1 MSNVIFNSLCWLVK
15 ENNKS
20 ILKKTKFRKDYSSTS
35 LIKNKKA
42 TCVINNEDITN
53 IIYHKNKYNNKYSS
67 YHFLKCVNDK
77 NKFQVKNNICGYN
90 PLLNNTLENVY
101 NEKNK
106 QKWSVSLSY
115 FCSFIMKKEYENT
128 RNVKTPTNMNI
139 DRYKYENINNIYT
152 HKNRYIFTFNM
163 KDKDNNKS
171 GKKNMEE
178 NKKMQVDKEKN
189 IDNNNNKNNIDDN
202 NNKNNIDNNNIYN
215 NIDNNNIHNN
225 NIDIPNF
232 IKNDNLMTNDNLI
245 KLKKKNINISDNNKK
260 DLKKGQHFLKIN
272 YLKNMYF
279 LLLSKRMKECLYNL
293 KCKHSYRRLM
303 KRIKKEK
310 DKINNIFLKYQIKKG
325 NIKINFNE
333 HTYRKAL
340 MNMKKNIFTS
350 LKRNRNKSIM
360 DVYYEEKK
368 KYKLRKQKLL
378 ELQTKIKN
386 NSQIAHS
393 SIKRFFKKYG
403 YVGLGTYFFVFLL
416 TFCTSY
422 FFVHFKYISLADL
435 KYVSEK
441 MHLNKYIDDN
451 LHKKIDSLW
460 GELIFAYVASKI
472 TEPIRII
479 ITILITPYI
488 ARAIKFKKKSRLL

>member
-1 MSNVIFNSLCWLVK
+1 MSNLIFNSLCRIVK

-20 ILKKTKFRKDYSSTS
+20 ILIKTKFRKDYSRTS

-42 TCVINNEDITN
+42 TCVINNQDIA
-53 IIYHKNKYNNKYSS
+53 IIEFHKNKYNNNDSS
-67 YHFLKCVNDK
+67 YHFLKCANDR
-77 NKFQVKNNICGYN
+77 NKFQVQKKINGYN
-90 PLLNNTLENVY
+90 PLLNNTLGNLY
-101 NEKNK
+101 NEEYK
-106 QKWSVSLSY
+106 QKWSGSLSY
-115 FCSFIMKKEYENT
+115 FCSFMKKEYDKNT
-128 RNVKTPTNMNI
+128 RNVKTPTNINIDGHKNVNI
-139 DRYKYENINNIYT
+139 DRNKYINIDIFT
-152 HKNRYIFTFNM
+152 HKNRYICTFNM
-163 KDKDNNKS
+163 KGKDYKKS
-171 GKKNMEE
+171 GNE
-178 NKKMQVDKEKN
+178 NVDEQKIIQIDKEKN
-189 IDNNNNKNNIDDN
+189 LDDNNNN
-202 NNKNNIDNNNIYN
+202 NNKYN
-215 NIDNNNIHNN
+215 HNKKHP
-225 NIDIPNF
+225 DV
-232 IKNDNLMTNDNLI
+232 IKNDNIMTDKNLI
-245 KLKKKNINISDNNKK
+245 KLNKKNINIPDDNKK
-260 DLKKGQHFLKIN
+260 DLKKGQNFLKIN

-310 DKINNIFLKYQIKKG
+310 DKINHIFLKYQIKKG
-325 NIKINFNE
+325 NIKIHFNE

-350 LKRNRNKSIM
+350 LKRNRNRSII
-360 DVYYEEKK
+360 DVYYEEKQ

-378 ELQTKIKN
+378 ELQTKIRK

-416 TFCTSY
+416 TFCSSY

-435 KYVSEK
+435 KYLSEK
-441 MHLNKYIDDN
+441 MHLNKYIDDD

>member
-1 MSNVIFNSLCWLVK
+1 MSNLIFSSLCWTVK
-15 ENNKS
+15 KNNKS
-20 ILKKTKFRKDYSSTS
+20 LLIKTKFRKDYSKTF
-35 LIKNKKA
+35 LIKNKKGR
-42 TCVINNEDITN
+42 CVINNQDITN
-53 IIYHKNKYNNKYSS
+53 ITFHKNNYNNNDSS
-67 YHFLKCVNDK
+67 YHFLKCPYDR
-77 NKFQVKNNICGYN
+77 NKFQVKKKINGYN
-90 PLLNNTLENVY
+90 PLLNNTLGNLY
-101 NEKNK
+101 NEEYK
-106 QKWSVSLSY
+106 QKWSGSLSY
-115 FCSFIMKKEYENT
+115 FCSFMKKEYENK
-128 RNVKTPTNMNI
+128 RNVTSPTNINI
-139 DRYKYENINNIYT
+139 DGHKYVNIDTYT
-152 HKNRYIFTFNM
+152 HKYRYMSTFHM
-163 KDKDNNKS
+163 KDKDNNKNGKENMD
-171 GKKNMEE
+171 GKKIIQMDE
-178 NKKMQVDKEKN
+178 EKN
-189 IDNNNNKNNIDDN
+189 IDNKNIDNNKIDNNNDDNYNVDNYNVDNYNVDNNKYNHNKKHPDVIKNDNIMTYKNFIKLNKNNIN
-202 NNKNNIDNNNIYN
+202 V
-215 NIDNNNIHNN
+215 
-225 NIDIPNF
+225 P
-232 IKNDNLMTNDNLI
+232 
-245 KLKKKNINISDNNKK
+245 DNNKK
-260 DLKKGQHFLKIN
+260 YLKKGQHFLKIN

-325 NIKINFNE
+325 NIKSHFNE

-378 ELQTKIKN
+378 ELQTKIRK

-416 TFCTSY
+416 TFCSSY

-441 MHLNKYIDDN
+441 MHLNKYIDDD

-472 TEPIRII
+472 TEPIRIV

>member
-1 MSNVIFNSLCWLVK
+1 MSNVIFNSLCLIVK

-20 ILKKTKFRKDYSSTS
+20 LLLKTKFRNDYSRTF

-42 TCVINNEDITN
+42 ACVINNQDITN
-53 IIYHKNKYNNKYSS
+53 IRFHKNRYNNNDSS
-67 YHFLKCVNDK
+67 YHFLKYANDI
-77 NKFQVKNNICGYN
+77 NKFQVKKKINGYN
-90 PLLNNTLENVY
+90 PLLNNTFGNLY
-101 NEKNK
+101 NEEYKH
-106 QKWSVSLSY
+106 KWYRSLSY
-115 FCSFIMKKEYENT
+115 FCSFMKREYENT
-128 RNVKTPTNMNI
+128 RNVKTPTNINI
-139 DRYKYENINNIYT
+139 DRYKYVNIDRYT
-152 HKNRYIFTFNM
+152 HKNRYIYTFNM
-163 KDKDNNKS
+163 KDKDSNKR
-171 GKKNMEE
+171 GKENMDE
-178 NKKMQVDKEKN
+178 KKIMQMDKEKN
-189 IDNNNNKNNIDDN
+189 IDNK
-202 NNKNNIDNNNIYN
+202 NIDNNNN
-215 NIDNNNIHNN
+215 VDNNNNN
-225 NIDIPNF
+225 NPDF
-232 IKNDNLMTNDNLI
+232 IKYDNIMRDKNLI
-245 KLKKKNINISDNNKK
+245 KLNKNKIDISDNNRK
-260 DLKKGQHFLKIN
+260 DLKKGQNFLKIN

-310 DKINNIFLKYQIKKG
+310 EKINNIFLKYQIKKG
-325 NIKINFNE
+325 NIKIHFNE

-368 KYKLRKQKLL
+368 KYKLRKEKLL
-378 ELQTKIKN
+378 ELQTKIRK

-416 TFCTSY
+416 TFCSSY
-422 FFVHFKYISLADL
+422 FFVHFKYISLTDL

-441 MHLNKYIDDN
+441 MHLNKYIDDD